1 MTSQVDGSMSGTA
14 DGVPERF
21 VPDEMRGELVEA
33 EHLARYAWASAFCS
47 GRRVLDA
54 GCGVGYGAEMI
65 NEAGATE
72 VVAVDISESAVDLA
86 RSAVT
91 AGVVCEVGDVRSLAY
106 EDDSFDVVVCFEVIE
121 HLEEQERVLDE
132 LARVLAPDGLLL
144 ISSPNRE
151 RYVPGNPHHRHE
163 LGRAEM
169 QAALDSRFASAR
181 IISQHV
187 MLASI
192 ITWSASPRFE
202 GADTLRTAE
211 PKPDDEIYLL
221 GMAGS
226 ELPPDPGPV
235 VTLGRFAEARLWLE
249 HIEHQRQHIERQAH
263 RLEDLESREESR
275 RAALEQLAEAQR
287 RLAATVVERAELE
300 AAVQEL
306 AAARERELAAREG
319 EAALLEELGQ
329 LRQIASSRSW
339 RLTAPLRKLAAEAKR
354 RS

>member
-1 MTSQVDGSMSGTA
+1 M
-14 DGVPERF
+14 PERF

-72 VVAVDISESAVDLA
+72 VVAIDISEPAIDLA
-86 RSAVT
+86 RSTVT
-91 AGVVCEVGDVRSLAY
+91 PGVTCEVGDVRSLSY
-106 EDDSFDVVVCFEVIE
+106 DDDSFDVVVCFEVIE
-121 HLEEQERVLDE
+121 HLEEQDRVLDE

-163 LGRAEM
+163 FVRAEM
-169 QAALDSRFASAR
+169 QAALDARFPSAR

-192 ITWSASPRFE
+192 ITWSGAPRFE
-202 GADTLRTAE
+202 GAETLRTAE
-211 PKPDDEIYLL
+211 PKPEDEIYLL

-235 VTLGRFAEARLWLE
+235 VTLGPFAEARLWLD
-249 HIEHQRQHIERQAH
+249 HIERQRRHIRSQAQ

-287 RLAATVVERAELE
+287 QLAATVVERAELE
-300 AAVQEL
+300 AAAQEL
-306 AAARERELAAREG
+306 TAARDRELAARE
-319 EAALLEELGQ
+319 AQDAVLEELGQ
-329 LRQIASSRSW
+329 LRQIASSKSW
-339 RLTAPLRKLAAEAKR
+339 RLTAPLRKLAARTKS